1 MRLGGTCLAAFSIA
15 LLALGGC
22 QKADQSR
29 LPPPEEMPAT
39 ESAAAIAPEQVI
51 SGELTAVDP
60 DAKTF
65 SVMAGDVEYR
75 FLFTDATDVLGT
87 GGARGLTGREGT
99 RVTVHYREELG
110 SRMAVSIEID

>member
-1 MRLGGTCLAAFSIA
+1 
-15 LLALGGC
+15 
-22 QKADQSR
+22 
-29 LPPPEEMPAT
+29 
-39 ESAAAIAPEQVI
+39 
-51 SGELTAVDP
+51 
-60 DAKTF
+60 
-65 SVMAGDVEYR
+65 VMAGDVEYR